1 MSHIPALPERL
12 IIGPRGASYEVHR
25 AAIGIADLHGI
36 SIGFAAYRN
45 GDIVP
50 RLYGRLIVNIGSSTF
65 QSTGPLLGPAAEV
78 VIKGLPGLSVI
89 MICVDSSHMIRGAS
103 TVEHRTHRSRWCF
116 F

>member
-25 AAIGIADLHGI
+25 AAIGIADLRDI
-36 SIGFAAYRN
+36 SVGFAAYRN

-50 RLYGRLIVNIGSSTF
+50 RLNGRLIVNIGSSTF

-103 TVEHRTHRSRWCF
+103 TVEHRTYRSRWCF